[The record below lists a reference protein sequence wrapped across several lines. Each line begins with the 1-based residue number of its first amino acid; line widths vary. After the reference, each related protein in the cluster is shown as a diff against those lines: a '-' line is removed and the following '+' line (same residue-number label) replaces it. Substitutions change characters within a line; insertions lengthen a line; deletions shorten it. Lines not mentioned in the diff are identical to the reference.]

1 MSIEK
6 KEHFG
11 LIGKTL
17 AHSYSPQIH
26 ALLANYEYKLYEM
39 PEDEVGSFLKN
50 ADYTALNVTIPY
62 KKTVMPFLDEISD
75 EAARIGSVNTITRTK
90 NGGLRGDNTDYYGF
104 SYMLD
109 YAGIDPCGKKVVII
123 GNGGASMTARTVA
136 ADRKAREVVVISH
149 SMNRPEILAEHAD
162 CDIIVNTTPVGM
174 YPHAEETPVSL
185 DLFPTLSGVVDM
197 IYNPAVT
204 RLAHDA
210 KCRGIRY
217 VTGLSMLV
225 AQAKAASELFTGS
238 KIDDSEI
245 MRVTSVISAEMKNI
259 LLVGMPGCG
268 KSTIGGILS
277 DITGRSFVDT
287 DTMITERTGISIPE
301 IFARYGED
309 EFRRLETEV
318 LAEVSQKSGQVIA
331 TGGGVVTRSVN
342 HPLLEQ
348 NSTVIFL
355 NRDVSLLARDGRP
368 ISQSR
373 DLNELYLER
382 LPMYRAVCDYEIEID
397 SPDARAN
404 AEKILAKVGLKK

>member
-123 GNGGASMTARTVA
+123 GNGGASVTARTVA
-136 ADRKAREVVVISH
+136 ADRRAREVVVISH

-174 YPHAEETPVSL
+174 YPNAGETPVSL

-204 RLAHDA
+204 RIAHDA

-225 AQAKAASELFTGS
+225 AQAKMASELFTGS

-268 KSTIGGILS
+268 KSTIGGIIS

-331 TGGGVVTRSVN
+331 TGGGVVTRAEN

-355 NRDVSLLARDGRP
+355 NRDISLLARDGRP

-397 SPDARAN
+397 SPDAHAN